1 MKIAVIHTKAPF
13 DGVYAR
19 ETQDL
24 VLALAA
30 VDYQLSLVFT
40 DDAVYQLLQGED
52 SRQLHIKDLR
62 PRQKLFELYEIDQ
75 LYVCAESLRQRQL
88 SAEQLQGQVQ
98 LLEGPGLRQ
107 LLSEQHHLIG
117 A

>member
-1 MKIAVIHTKAPF
+1 MKVAIVHTKAPF

-30 VDYQLSLVFT
+30 VDYELSLVFC
-40 DDAVYQLLQGED
+40 DDAVYQLLPGTD
-52 SRQLHIKDLR
+52 SAALKIKDLR
-62 PRQKLFELYEIDQ
+62 PRQKLFELYDIDR

-88 SAEQLQGQVQ
+88 TAEQLQGPVQ
-98 LLEGPGLRQ
+98 LLEGPQLNQ
-107 LLSEQHHLIG
+107 LLASQQHLIG